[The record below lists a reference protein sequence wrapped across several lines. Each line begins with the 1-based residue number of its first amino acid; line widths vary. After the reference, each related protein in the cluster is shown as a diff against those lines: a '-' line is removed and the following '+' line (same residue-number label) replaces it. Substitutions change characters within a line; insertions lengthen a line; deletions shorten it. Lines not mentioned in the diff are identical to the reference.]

1 MSVADKLN
9 KYNAW
14 LLATRRRSPLTMEA
28 YVRELKALALW
39 LEENNSNID
48 NAKTVELLEFLAFRS
63 SSGLSASTMARIMSG
78 LRSYYKFLRIEG
90 IRQDDPTEL
99 LESPR
104 KKKTLPDV
112 IKQDDINLM
121 LSSINIADPRGLR
134 DRAMF
139 ELIYSCGL
147 RISEAASL
155 KFDALYLEEGFVRVI
170 GKRKK
175 ERLLPFGLEAKEWL
189 QRYISEAWPIL
200 SKGRHTDWLFLN
212 REGKGISRKGVWKR
226 FSEIRLASGV
236 EGKVHSLRHSF
247 ATHLLAGGA
256 DLRTVQELLG
266 HADISTTQI
275 YTHVNPEDLAA
286 AHRQFFPGAQT
297 KTAKK
302 KELGSAA
309 SSKALS
315 GVYNKGREK

>member
-104 KKKTLPDV
+104 KK
-112 IKQDDINLM
+112 
-121 LSSINIADPRGLR
+121 
-134 DRAMF
+134 DRK
-139 ELIYSCGL
+139 S
-147 RISEAASL
+147 
-155 KFDALYLEEGFVRVI
+155 VV
-170 GKRKK
+170 
-175 ERLLPFGLEAKEWL
+175 
-189 QRYISEAWPIL
+189 
-200 SKGRHTDWLFLN
+200 
-212 REGKGISRKGVWKR
+212 
-226 FSEIRLASGV
+226 
-236 EGKVHSLRHSF
+236 
-247 ATHLLAGGA
+247 
-256 DLRTVQELLG
+256 
-266 HADISTTQI
+266 
-275 YTHVNPEDLAA
+275 
-286 AHRQFFPGAQT
+286 
-297 KTAKK
+297 
-302 KELGSAA
+302 
-309 SSKALS
+309 
-315 GVYNKGREK
+315 